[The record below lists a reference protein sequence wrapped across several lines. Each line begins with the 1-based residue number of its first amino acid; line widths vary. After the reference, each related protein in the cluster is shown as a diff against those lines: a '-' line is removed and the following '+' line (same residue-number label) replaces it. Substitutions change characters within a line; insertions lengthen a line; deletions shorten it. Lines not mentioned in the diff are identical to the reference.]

1 MIIRVFFPLA
11 NIEFLQFHYF
21 KDKKMNKVTNKPC

>member
-11 NIEFLQFHYF
+11 NIEFVQFLCF